1 MLRNLH
7 VKNLALIDELEVDFE
22 QGLNILTGETG
33 AGKSLIIGSIGMAL
47 GEKVPKEMIKENA
60 DFALA
65 ELVFEVTGEE
75 KTEKLKALDI
85 YPEDGLVIMSR
96 KISGGRSIAKINSES
111 VSAAKLREVSE
122 LLIDIHGQH
131 EHQSLT
137 QKKHQLALLDE
148 YAKEDIG
155 ELKAAVKY
163 SYEAY
168 MSVLR
173 ELEEKDLDEEQQ
185 KRELSFLEFE
195 LQEIEGANL
204 KIGEDSELEEQY
216 QKLVN
221 HKKIMDSCMM
231 AHQQTAGE
239 GDSAT
244 EQLGRAVREL
254 STVSGYDERLQ
265 ELEEQLA
272 EIDNLLNDFNRELA
286 DYMGESEFAEES
298 FYETEKRLDEI
309 NHLKSKYGNTI
320 EKILEVKEEKETRVQ
335 ELQDYDAYLLGLK
348 EREKVLK
355 EELELYSNKLSEM
368 RKKYAKEL
376 TALVEEHL
384 KELNFETVR
393 FEMRFEKM
401 DHFTANGTD
410 DAQFLISTN
419 PGEEVKPLGSIAS
432 GGEIS
437 RIMLALKTVLAEND
451 EIDTLI
457 FDEIDTGISGR
468 TAQKVSEKMNLI
480 GRNHQVI
487 CITHLPQIAAM
498 ADTHFL
504 IEKQVEGGATH
515 SRIVKMKEE
524 ESVEELARMLGGVT
538 ITETVLENARE
549 MKNLAAKTKNS

>member
-155 ELKAAVKY
+155 ELKVAVKS

-168 MSVLR
+168 MAVLR

-335 ELQDYDAYLLGLK
+335 ELQDYDAYLMGLK

>member
-155 ELKAAVKY
+155 ELKVSVKS

-168 MSVLR
+168 MAVLR

-524 ESVEELARMLGGVT
+524 KSVEELARMLGGVT

>member
-155 ELKAAVKY
+155 ELKAAVKS

-168 MSVLR
+168 MAVLR

-286 DYMGESEFAEES
+286 DYMGEREFAEES

>member
-155 ELKAAVKY
+155 ELKVAVKS

-168 MSVLR
+168 TAVLR

-221 HKKIMDSCMM
+221 HKKIMESCMM

-348 EREKVLK
+348 EREKILK

>member
-155 ELKAAVKY
+155 ELKVSVKS

-168 MSVLR
+168 MAVLR

-185 KRELSFLEFE
+185 KRELSFFEFE

-221 HKKIMDSCMM
+221 HKKIMESCMM

-320 EKILEVKEEKETRVQ
+320 EKILEVKEEKETRIQ
-335 ELQDYDAYLLGLK
+335 ELQDYDAYLMGLK

>member
-155 ELKAAVKY
+155 ELKAAVKS

-168 MSVLR
+168 MAVLR

-239 GDSAT
+239 RDSAT

-265 ELEEQLA
+265 ELEKQLA

-320 EKILEVKEEKETRVQ
+320 EKILEIKEEKETRVQ
-335 ELQDYDAYLLGLK
+335 ELQNYDAYLLRLK

-393 FEMRFEKM
+393 FEMRFEKPN
-401 DHFTANGTD
+401 HFTANGTD

>member
-111 VSAAKLREVSE
+111 VSAAKLKEVSE

-155 ELKAAVKY
+155 ELKAAVKS

-168 MSVLR
+168 TAVLR

-320 EKILEVKEEKETRVQ
+320 EKILEIKEEKETRVQ

-393 FEMRFEKM
+393 FEMRFEKLN
-401 DHFTANGTD
+401 HFTANGTD

>member
-155 ELKAAVKY
+155 ELKAAVKS

-168 MSVLR
+168 MAVLR

-335 ELQDYDAYLLGLK
+335 ELQDYDAYLMGLK

>member
-7 VKNLALIDELEVDFE
+7 VKKLALIDELEVDFE

-168 MSVLR
+168 MAVLR

>member
-137 QKKHQLALLDE
+137 QKRHQLALLDE

-155 ELKAAVKY
+155 ELKTAVKS

-168 MSVLR
+168 TAVLR

-393 FEMRFEKM
+393 FEMRFEKLN
-401 DHFTANGTD
+401 HFTANGTD

-504 IEKQVEGGATH
+504 IKKQVEDGVTH

>member
-1 MLRNLH
+1 MPNS
-7 VKNLALIDELEVDFE
+7 LAK
-22 QGLNILTGETG
+22 GETG

-111 VSAAKLREVSE
+111 VSTAKLREVSE

-155 ELKAAVKY
+155 ELKAAVKS

-168 MSVLR
+168 MAVLR

-393 FEMRFEKM
+393 FEMRFEKLN
-401 DHFTANGTD
+401 HFTANGTD

>member
-168 MSVLR
+168 MAVLR

-393 FEMRFEKM
+393 FEMRFEKLN
-401 DHFTANGTD
+401 HFTANGTD

>member
-75 KTEKLKALDI
+75 KIEKLKALDI

-111 VSAAKLREVSE
+111 VSAAKLREISE

-155 ELKAAVKY
+155 ELKAAVKS

-168 MSVLR
+168 TAVLR

-393 FEMRFEKM
+393 FEMRFEKLN
-401 DHFTANGTD
+401 HFTANGTD

>member
-155 ELKAAVKY
+155 ELKAAVKS

-168 MSVLR
+168 MAVLR

>member
-85 YPEDGLVIMSR
+85 YPEDGFVIMSR

-155 ELKAAVKY
+155 KLKAAVKS

-168 MSVLR
+168 MAVLR

>member
-137 QKKHQLALLDE
+137 QKRHQLALLDE

-155 ELKAAVKY
+155 ELKTAVKS

-168 MSVLR
+168 TAVLR

-185 KRELSFLEFE
+185 KRELSFLKFE

-393 FEMRFEKM
+393 FEMRFEKLN
-401 DHFTANGTD
+401 HFTANGTD

>member
-33 AGKSLIIGSIGMAL
+33 AGKSLIIGAIGMAL

-155 ELKAAVKY
+155 ELKAAVKS

-168 MSVLR
+168 MAVLR

-393 FEMRFEKM
+393 FEMRFEKLA
-401 DHFTANGTD
+401 HFTANGTD

>member
-155 ELKAAVKY
+155 ELKVSVKS

-168 MSVLR
+168 TAVLR

>member
-155 ELKAAVKY
+155 ELKVSVKS

-168 MSVLR
+168 TAVLR

-185 KRELSFLEFE
+185 KRELSFFEFE

-221 HKKIMDSCMM
+221 HKKIMESCMM

-320 EKILEVKEEKETRVQ
+320 EKILEVKEEKETRIQ
-335 ELQDYDAYLLGLK
+335 ELQDYDAYLMGLK

>member
-155 ELKAAVKY
+155 ELKAAVKS

-168 MSVLR
+168 MAVLR

-335 ELQDYDAYLLGLK
+335 ELQDYDAYLMGLK

-504 IEKQVEGGATH
+504 IEKQVEGGVTH

>member
-155 ELKAAVKY
+155 ELKVSVKS

-168 MSVLR
+168 MAVLR

-244 EQLGRAVREL
+244 EQLGRTVREL

>member
-155 ELKAAVKY
+155 ELKAAVKS

-168 MSVLR
+168 MAVLR

-419 PGEEVKPLGSIAS
+419 PGEEIKPLGSIAS
-432 GGEIS
+432 GGEVS

>member
-65 ELVFEVTGEE
+65 ELVFEVTREE

-155 ELKAAVKY
+155 ELKAAVKS

-168 MSVLR
+168 MAVLR

-393 FEMRFEKM
+393 FEMRFEKL

>member
-155 ELKAAVKY
+155 ELKATVKS

-168 MSVLR
+168 MAVLR

-393 FEMRFEKM
+393 FEMRFEKLN
-401 DHFTANGTD
+401 HFTANGTD

-504 IEKQVEGGATH
+504 IKKQVEDGVTH

>member
-155 ELKAAVKY
+155 ELKAAVKS

-168 MSVLR
+168 TAVLR

-320 EKILEVKEEKETRVQ
+320 EKILELKEEKETRVQ

-393 FEMRFEKM
+393 FEMRFEKLN
-401 DHFTANGTD
+401 HFTANGTD

>member
-155 ELKAAVKY
+155 ELKVSVKS

-168 MSVLR
+168 MAVLR

-265 ELEEQLA
+265 ELEELLA

-480 GRNHQVI
+480 GRNHQII

>member
-155 ELKAAVKY
+155 ELKVAVKS

-168 MSVLR
+168 TAVLR

>member
-155 ELKAAVKY
+155 ELKAAVKS

-168 MSVLR
+168 MAVLR

-401 DHFTANGTD
+401 DLFTANGTD

>member
-155 ELKAAVKY
+155 ELKAAVKS

-168 MSVLR
+168 MAVLR

-480 GRNHQVI
+480 GRNHQII

>member
-155 ELKAAVKY
+155 ELKAAVKS

-168 MSVLR
+168 TAVLR

-335 ELQDYDAYLLGLK
+335 ELQEYDAYLLGLK

-393 FEMRFEKM
+393 FEMRFEKLN
-401 DHFTANGTD
+401 HFTANGTD

>member
-155 ELKAAVKY
+155 ELKVSVKS

-168 MSVLR
+168 MAVLR

-480 GRNHQVI
+480 GRNHQII

>member
-155 ELKAAVKY
+155 ELKAAVKS

-168 MSVLR
+168 MAVLR

-393 FEMRFEKM
+393 FEMRFEKLN
-401 DHFTANGTD
+401 HFTANGTD

>member
-168 MSVLR
+168 MAVLR

>member
-155 ELKAAVKY
+155 ELKVSVKS

-168 MSVLR
+168 TAVLR

-355 EELELYSNKLSEM
+355 EELKLYSNKLSEM

>member
-155 ELKAAVKY
+155 ELKVSVKS

-168 MSVLR
+168 TAVLR

-335 ELQDYDAYLLGLK
+335 ELQDYDAYLMGLK

-515 SRIVKMKEE
+515 SKIVKMKEE

>member
-155 ELKAAVKY
+155 ELKAAVKS

-168 MSVLR
+168 MAVLR

-309 NHLKSKYGNTI
+309 NHLK
-320 EKILEVKEEKETRVQ
+320 ILEVKEEKETRVQ

-393 FEMRFEKM
+393 FEMRFEEM

>member
-155 ELKAAVKY
+155 ELKVSVKS

-168 MSVLR
+168 MAVLR

-335 ELQDYDAYLLGLK
+335 ELQDYDAYLMGLK

>member
-85 YPEDGLVIMSR
+85 YPEDGFVIMSR

-155 ELKAAVKY
+155 ELKAAVKS

-168 MSVLR
+168 MAVLR

>member
-155 ELKAAVKY
+155 ELKVSVKS

-168 MSVLR
+168 MAVLR

-231 AHQQTAGE
+231 ARQQTAGE

>member
-122 LLIDIHGQH
+122 QLIDIHGQH

-155 ELKAAVKY
+155 ELKAAVKS

-168 MSVLR
+168 MAVLR

-335 ELQDYDAYLLGLK
+335 ELQDYDAYLLRLK

-393 FEMRFEKM
+393 FEMRFEKLN
-401 DHFTANGTD
+401 HFTANGTD